1 MVSGN
6 PRRRGGAAPT
16 LSPRTRRDIRRR
28 SAEDLERFQSRKP
41 GAELLVRDAHR
52 AATGIADE
60 TIAFVAELHPE
71 LLARLP
77 PELDEVLRLAVRHAS
92 VRWLCGVA
100 DWWARSAHAA
110 PGEDA

>member
-1 MVSGN
+1 M
-6 PRRRGGAAPT
+6 
-16 LSPRTRRDIRRR
+16 
-28 SAEDLERFQSRKP
+28 ERFRPSAP

-52 AATGIADE
+52 AAGGIADE
-60 TIAFVAELHPE
+60 TIAFLGELHPE

-92 VRWLCGVA
+92 LRWICGVSE
-100 DWWARSAHAA
+100 WWARKAQAG